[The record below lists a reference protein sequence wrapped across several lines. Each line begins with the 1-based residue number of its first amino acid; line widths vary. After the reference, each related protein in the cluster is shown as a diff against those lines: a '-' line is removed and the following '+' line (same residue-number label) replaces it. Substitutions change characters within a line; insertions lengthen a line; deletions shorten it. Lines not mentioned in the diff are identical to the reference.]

1 MMERFY
7 VTTPIYYVNDD
18 PHIGHAYTTVLA
30 DVLAGYSRIF
40 GKEVFF
46 LTGTDEHGQ
55 KLQSAAA
62 ERGREPLE
70 YCDEMVV
77 RFQRAW
83 EKLGIRYDDFIR
95 TTEDRHKS
103 VVQKILQQIYEKGE
117 IYSDDYEG
125 WYCVHEERFWT
136 EKDLVDGNCPDCN
149 RPVSRITE
157 KNYFFRMSKYQG
169 WLIDYINTNPEF
181 IRPDFRRN
189 EVLGFLRQPLGD
201 LCISRPKSRLSWGI
215 ELPFDKDYV
224 CYVWFDAL
232 INYISAIGYL
242 SDEGKF
248 EKWWP
253 AVHLIGKD
261 ILTTHAVY
269 WPCMLKAIG
278 IRQPKT
284 IFAHGWWLAG
294 ETKMSKSR
302 GNVINPLELADKY
315 GVDAFRYFVIREMT
329 LGQDATYSEE
339 SFIARYNSDLAN
351 DLGNLVSRVLKM
363 IGSYCDGRIPQPG
376 TEFRDND
383 LFKKWVGERN
393 KPGLQIKADNAIQD
407 FRLNKGL
414 ERIMEF
420 VRYFNAYIER
430 HKPWELAKSGHRDRL
445 NDLLY
450 NSAVALRKIS
460 VYLSPIMPS
469 KCEEIQTQL
478 GVRRPAFRFEK
489 YLWDPMVHGDDEG
502 KGDLG
507 SLVEPGAAIKPGK
520 ALFPRLQKPEVEAK
534 KEEGMPQGVI
544 DFEEFGKVQLKT
556 AKVVD
561 AEKVEGADKLLKL
574 EIDLG
579 GEKRQIVA
587 GIAQH
592 YAAEEM
598 KGKTLIVVS
607 NLKPAKIRGIESN
620 GMLLAAQA
628 DGDLVL
634 LTTDR
639 EIAPGAGVS

>member
-1 MMERFY
+1 MMKRFY
-7 VTTPIYYVNDD
+7 VTTPIYYVNDE

-30 DVLAGYSRIF
+30 DVLAGYNRIF

-55 KLQSAAA
+55 KLQGAAA
-62 ERGREPLE
+62 ERGREPLG
-70 YCDEMVV
+70 YCDEMVI
-77 RFQRAW
+77 RFKKVW

-157 KNYFFRMSKYQG
+157 KNYFFRMSKYQS
-169 WLIDYINTNPEF
+169 WLIEYINTHPDF

-189 EVLGFLRQPLGD
+189 EVLGFLKQPLGD

-215 ELPFDKDYV
+215 ELPFDEDYV

-242 SDEGKF
+242 SDDGKF

-278 IRQPKT
+278 IEQPKT
-284 IFAHGWWLAG
+284 MFAHGWWLEG

-302 GNVINPLELADKY
+302 GNVVRPLELADRY
-315 GVDAFRYFVIREMT
+315 GVDAFRYFLIREMT

-339 SFIARYNSDLAN
+339 SFINRYNSDLAN
-351 DLGNLVSRVLKM
+351 DLGNLLSRIVTM
-363 IGSYCDGRIPQPG
+363 IDSYCDGKIPPL
-376 TEFRDND
+376 ENADYYDPD
-383 LFKKWVGERN
+383 LMAEANVLSVGVEKYITDFKLNHAVEDIMNFVRSTNRYVEQN
-393 KPGLQIKADNAIQD
+393 KPWD
-407 FRLNKGL
+407 LNKNGEKKQL
-414 ERIMEF
+414 NKVLF
-420 VRYFNAYIER
+420 HAANSLVNAAYL
-430 HKPWELAKSGHRDRL
+430 LAPIIPKKSSEIFRQLGCDSEIQEAGHRREVL
-445 NDLLY
+445 ANF
-450 NSAVALRKIS
+450 RKLI
-460 VYLSPIMPS
+460 P
-469 KCEEIQTQL
+469 
-478 GVRRPAFRFEK
+478 EK
-489 YLWDPMVHGDDEG
+489 
-502 KGDLG
+502 
-507 SLVEPGAAIKPGK
+507 AIKPGK

-544 DFEEFGKVQLKT
+544 DFEEFSKVQLRT

-598 KGKTLIVVS
+598 KGKTLIVVT

-639 EIAPGAGVS
+639 EIASGAEVS